1 MDIATFEQEVLKIEK
16 LLYRV
21 SWSMLSNQEDC
32 ADAVQE
38 SLTRAWQKRDTLRSP
53 RAFRSWLIQILSN
66 VCKDMLRKRQR
77 QRWVPLEEEALE
89 AMAGDTGGFALLD
102 TLQMLSPEHRTT
114 VILHYLEGYRVRDI
128 ARMMDTP
135 VGTVK
140 SRLMKARI
148 YLRQAVRTKA
158 DVQGGL
164 RYEEI

>member
-77 QRWVPLEEEALE
+77 QRWVPLEEEALS

-140 SRLMKARI
+140 SRPDEARI

-158 DVQGGL
+158 DVRRL
-164 RYEEI
+164 R